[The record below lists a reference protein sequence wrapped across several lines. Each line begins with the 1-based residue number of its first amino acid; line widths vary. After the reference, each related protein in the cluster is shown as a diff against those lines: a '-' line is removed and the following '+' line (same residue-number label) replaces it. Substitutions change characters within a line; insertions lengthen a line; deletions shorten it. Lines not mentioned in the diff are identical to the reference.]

1 MDDKG
6 VATSIA
12 DAIANVLRVPGDMMR
27 DMLLAIPMP
36 VAKGIFITWFLFL
49 IVWVMRLP
57 REEVMYKPEGSDREV
72 PLRPF
77 AVSALS
83 LMIIIYLIF

>member
-1 MDDKG
+1 VDDKS
-6 VATSIA
+6 VAVTIA

-36 VAKGIFITWFLFL
+36 VAKGIFIGWFLFL
-49 IVWVMRLP
+49 IIWVLRLP
-57 REEVMYKPEGSDREV
+57 REEVMYKPEGSDKEV

-77 AVSALS
+77 AVASLS
-83 LMIIIYLIF
+83 LMIVIYLIF